1 MADYAVSQR
10 STSQSIVL
18 LILHVDDMTITG
30 GDLTVITSLK
40 WHFQF
45 EFDMKDLGFLC
56 YFLGIEIA
64 YSSHNFLLSQQKYIV
79 DLLDRAT
86 MSDPA
91 AFVSSFIFIPMELH
105 PKL

>member
-1 MADYAVSQR
+1 M
-10 STSQSIVL
+10 L
-18 LILHVDDMTITG
+18 LILYVDDMTITG
-30 GDLTVITSLK
+30 GDPAVITSLK
-40 WHFQF
+40 RHFQF
-45 EFDMKDLGFLC
+45 EFKMKDLGFLR

-64 YSSHNFLLSQQKYIV
+64 YSSHSLLLSQQKYIA